1 MLHVNENY
9 SKIKP
14 TYLFAEIA
22 HRVAAH
28 QQAHPDAKI
37 IRLGIGDVTEPLCP
51 AVIEAMHK
59 AVDDEAGKGEKFYG
73 YGPEQGYAFLRDKI
87 AAVDFQERGI
97 DIKADEILVSD
108 GAKCDCGNIQELFAG
123 DVRIAVGDP
132 VYPVYVDT
140 NVMAG
145 RHDITLLPCTAA
157 NGFVPGPEAL
167 ITDATDGGS
176 GAPEPRPAE
185 VDIVYLCYPN
195 NPTGAVATKAQ
206 LQKWVDWAN
215 ANRKLILFDA
225 AYEAFIRTP
234 GIPHSI
240 YECEGARKCAIE
252 FRSFSKTAGF
262 TGIRCGYTVVPSD
275 VVAYDAAGNAV
286 PLKPMWT
293 RRQTTKFNGASYI
306 TQRGAEAVYSPEGRA
321 QTKATIDF
329 YLENGR
335 LMKEALIAAGY
346 EVTGGGDSPYLW
358 VNVKG
363 DSWAFFDRLLKEANV
378 VTTPGAGFG
387 KAGEGYIRIS
397 SFNSRANVLEAI
409 ERLKTVLAR

>member
-22 HRVAAH
+22 HRVSAH
-28 QQAHPDAKI
+28 QSAHPDAKI
-37 IRLGIGDVTEPLCP
+37 IRLGIGDVTEPLAP
-51 AVIEAMHK
+51 SVIAAMHK
-59 AVDDEAGKGEKFYG
+59 AIDDEAGKGEKFYG

-87 AAVDFQERGI
+87 AKVDFQDRGM

-108 GAKCDCGNIQELFAG
+108 GAKCDCGNIQELFG
-123 DVRIAVGDP
+123 PDVKIAVGDP

-140 NVMAG
+140 NIMAG
-145 RHDITLLPCTAA
+145 RLDITLLPCTAE
-157 NGFVPGPEAL
+157 NGFVPGPEAAG
-167 ITDATDGGS
+167 DAD
-176 GAPEPRPAE
+176 
-185 VDIVYLCYPN
+185 VVYLCYPN
-195 NPTGAVATKAQ
+195 NPTGAIATKAQ

-215 ANRKLILFDA
+215 ENKKLILFDA

-240 YECEGARKCAIE
+240 FECEGARTCAIE
-252 FRSFSKTAGF
+252 FRSYSKTAGF
-262 TGIRCGYTVVPSD
+262 TGIRCGYTVVPSELN
-275 VVAYDAAGNAV
+275 AYAADGTPV

-306 TQRGAEAVYSPEGRA
+306 TQRGAEAIYSSEGQA
-321 QTKATIDF
+321 ETKATIDF
-329 YLENGR
+329 YLENAALVR
-335 LMKEALIAAGY
+335 EALSAKGY
-346 EVTGGGDSPYLW
+346 KVTGGVDSPYVW
-358 VNVKG
+358 VDVKG
-363 DSWAFFDRLLKEANV
+363 DSWEFFDKLLKEANI

-397 SFNSRANVLEAI
+397 AFNSRANVLEAI
-409 ERLKTVLAR
+409 ERLNKVL

>member
-22 HRVAAH
+22 HRVSAHQAAH
-28 QQAHPDAKI
+28 PEAKV
-37 IRLGIGDVTEPLCP
+37 IRLGIGDVTEPLAP
-51 AVIEAMHK
+51 SVIAAMHK
-59 AVDDEAGKGEKFYG
+59 AIDDEAGKGEKFYG

-87 AAVDFQERGI
+87 AKVDFQDRGM
-97 DIKADEILVSD
+97 DIKPDEILVSD
-108 GAKCDCGNIQELFAG
+108 GAKCDCGNIQELFGA
-123 DVRIAVGDP
+123 DVKIAVGDP

-145 RHDITLLPCTAA
+145 RHDITLLPCTAE
-157 NGFVPGPEAL
+157 NGFVPGPEAAG
-167 ITDATDGGS
+167 DAD
-176 GAPEPRPAE
+176 
-185 VDIVYLCYPN
+185 VVYLCYPN
-195 NPTGAVATKAQ
+195 NPTGAIATKAQ

-215 ANRKLILFDA
+215 ANKKLILFDA

-240 YECEGARKCAIE
+240 YECEGARTCAIE
-252 FRSFSKTAGF
+252 FRSYSKTAGF
-262 TGIRCGYTVVPSD
+262 TGIRCGYTVVPSELT
-275 VVAYDAAGNAV
+275 AYAADGTPV

-306 TQRGAEAVYSPEGRA
+306 TQRGAEAIYTPEGQA
-321 QTKATIDF
+321 ETKATIDF
-329 YLENGR
+329 YLENAKLVR
-335 LMKEALIAAGY
+335 EALSAKGY
-346 EVTGGGDSPYLW
+346 QVTGGVDSPYVW
-358 VNVKG
+358 VDVKG
-363 DSWAFFDRLLKEANV
+363 DSWAFFDKLLAEANI

-397 SFNSRANVLEAI
+397 AFNSRANVLEAI
-409 ERLKTVLAR
+409 ARLNKVL

>member
-22 HRVAAH
+22 HRVSAHKAANPG
-28 QQAHPDAKI
+28 ANI

-59 AVDDEAGKGEKFYG
+59 AVDDEAGRENFHG
-73 YGPEQGYAFLRDKI
+73 YGPEQGYAFLREKI
-87 AAVDFQERGI
+87 AKVDFQDRGM
-97 DIKADEILVSD
+97 DIQADEILVSD
-108 GAKCDCGNIQELFAG
+108 GAKCDCGNIQELFG
-123 DVRIAVGDP
+123 PDMKIAVGDP

-140 NVMAG
+140 NIMAG
-145 RHDITLLPCTAA
+145 RHDITLLPCTKE
-157 NGFVPGPEAL
+157 NRYVPAPTPEL
-167 ITDATDGGS
+167 DA
-176 GAPEPRPAE
+176 
-185 VDIVYLCYPN
+185 DIVYLCYPN
-195 NPTGAVATKAQ
+195 NPTGAVATREQ
-206 LQKWVDWAN
+206 LQAWVDWAN
-215 ANRKLILFDA
+215 AKKALILFDA

-240 YECEGARKCAIE
+240 FECKGARTCAME
-252 FRSFSKTAGF
+252 FRSYSKTAGF
-262 TGIRCGYTVVPSD
+262 TGIRCGYTVVPREL
-275 VVAYDAAGNAV
+275 VAYDAVGNAV
-286 PLKPMWT
+286 ELRPMWT

-306 TQRGAEAVYSPEGRA
+306 TQRGAEAVYSEEGRR
-321 QTKATIDF
+321 QTRETIDF

-335 LMKEALIAAGY
+335 LMKEALVALGY

-363 DSWAFFDRLLKEANV
+363 DSWEFFDKLLKGANI

-409 ERLKTVLAR
+409 ERFKKAL

>member
-9 SKIKP
+9 SKIQAS
-14 TYLFAEIA
+14 YLFTEIA
-22 HRVAAH
+22 HRVSAH
-28 QQAHPDAKI
+28 QAANPDAKV

-59 AVDDEAGKGEKFYG
+59 AVDDEATRENFHG
-73 YGPEQGYAFLRDKI
+73 YGPEQGYAFLRDAI
-87 AAVDFQERGI
+87 AKVDFQDRGI
-97 DIKADEILVSD
+97 DIASDEIFVSD
-108 GAKCDCGNIQELFAG
+108 GAKCDCCNIQELFGA
-123 DVRIAVGDP
+123 DVKIAVGDP

-145 RHDITLLPCTAA
+145 RTGKSEGGRYPGLVYLTCNAS
-157 NGFVPGPEAL
+157 NGFVPGPESAQGC
-167 ITDATDGGS
+167 D
-176 GAPEPRPAE
+176 
-185 VDIVYLCYPN
+185 VVYLCYPN
-195 NPTGAVATKAQ
+195 NPTGAVATKDQ

-215 ANRKLILFDA
+215 ANKSLILFDA

-234 GIPHSI
+234 GIPRSI
-240 YECEGARKCAIE
+240 YECAGARTCAIE

-262 TGIRCGYTVVPSD
+262 TGIRGGYTVVPKGLM
-275 VVAYDAAGNAV
+275 AYAADGTPV
-286 PLKPMWT
+286 ELRPMWT

-306 TQRGAEAVYSPEGRA
+306 TQRGAAAIFTPEGQA

-329 YLENGR
+329 YLENGK
-335 LMKEALIAAGY
+335 LMKEALQALGY
-346 EVTGGGDSPYLW
+346 TVTGGGDSPYLW
-358 VNVKG
+358 VDVKG
-363 DSWAFFDRLLKEANV
+363 DSWEFFDKLLKEANV

-409 ERLKTVLAR
+409 ERLKKVL